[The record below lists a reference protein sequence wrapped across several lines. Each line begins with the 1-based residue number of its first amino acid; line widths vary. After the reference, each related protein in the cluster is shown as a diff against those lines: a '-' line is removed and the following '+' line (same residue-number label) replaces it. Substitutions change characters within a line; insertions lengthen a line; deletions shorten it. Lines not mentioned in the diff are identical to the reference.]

1 MLTSMEN
8 SNDMYLVPR
17 IEALPMS
24 PLPRYI
30 HVRWKLS
37 LLFLELVTPKGYTS
51 IELGYDGG
59 HKHFQ
64 VKTGV
69 MIVGFACK
77 TAGNKF
83 VFANSG
89 LILLYDF
96 VGSMQVQ
103 SGTIAFAHSD
113 W

>member
-1 MLTSMEN
+1 MEN

-24 PLPRYI
+24 SLSRYI

-69 MIVGFACK
+69 MIVASH
-77 TAGNKF
+77 GNKF

-89 LILLYDF
+89 PILLHDF
-96 VGSMQVQ
+96 VGNMQVQ
-103 SGTIAFAHSD
+103 SGTIAFAYSD